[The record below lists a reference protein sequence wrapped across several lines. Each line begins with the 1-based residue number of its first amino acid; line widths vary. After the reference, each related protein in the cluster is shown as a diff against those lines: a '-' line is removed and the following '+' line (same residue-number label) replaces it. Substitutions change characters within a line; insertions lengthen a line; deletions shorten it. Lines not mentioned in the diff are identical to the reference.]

1 EQKIPFFGICLGMQ
15 CSVVEVARN
24 LCGWQ
29 EAHSTEFDEASDKP
43 VIDLMAEQREIED
56 KGGTMRLGSYECT
69 LSEESHAF
77 RAYGKTDITER
88 HRHRYEFNN
97 EFKADLEKVGLRAT
111 GVNPSRNLVEIVE
124 FQDHPWFVGVQF
136 HPELKSTVS
145 KPHPLFVDFVS
156 ASLAYSTSK
165 EGRVDG
171 DQKHAPTKDASLKA
185 SISS

>member
-1 EQKIPFFGICLGMQ
+1 MNYIFIGMQ

-29 EAHSTEFDEASDKP
+29 GAHSTEFDEASDKP

-69 LSEESHAF
+69 LSEGSHAF

-124 FQDHPWFVGVQF
+124 FQDHPWFVGGILNS
-136 HPELKSTVS
+136 HPQVIAVACTIENPLPRGSGLKQNRLLEVADLRLRFSN
-145 KPHPLFVDFVS
+145 
-156 ASLAYSTSK
+156 
-165 EGRVDG
+165 
-171 DQKHAPTKDASLKA
+171 
-185 SISS
+185 